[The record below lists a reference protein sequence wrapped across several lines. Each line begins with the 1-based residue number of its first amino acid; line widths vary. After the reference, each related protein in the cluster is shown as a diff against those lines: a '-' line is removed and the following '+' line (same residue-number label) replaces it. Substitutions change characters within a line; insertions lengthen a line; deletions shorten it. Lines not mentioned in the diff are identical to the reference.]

1 MPHESK
7 PEKEKLTLEEWR
19 ARRALRREKQREEN
33 FGRAAKMHKVGLEM
47 EAAGIEQSLAARH
60 LLTRREHRLS
70 DSRHVRED

>member
-1 MPHESK
+1 MRLLLQNS
-7 PEKEKLTLEEWR
+7 
-19 ARRALRREKQREEN
+19 ADGQ
-33 FGRAAKMHKVGLEM
+33 GMQVSQGLEM